1 MTSVDSFKM
10 YSKQV
15 SKLMAYRFL
24 GFVSIVMIALCFC
37 FIMICHSLLT
47 GSNYIDELCVDI
59 ELEKFVKEN
68 VDYFKQCVQ
77 VKLDGINYII
87 NIKKILTELCTSFN
101 EYEYRF
107 AQFIK
112 KEKYEYSSDEDELL
126 SINNSESGSESGSE
140 GDLIDITEECK
151 KIKEEKIKQEAIDL
165 TESELIE
172 SLNDEDSA
180 EEKAE
185 EKEPLINKEINEFI
199 DEHTADE
206 YDDFEVKTPDLSSSN
221 DENDNS
227 NESK

>member
-15 SKLMAYRFL
+15 SKLMVYKFL

-37 FIMICHSLLT
+37 FIMICHSLLI

-87 NIKKILTELCTSFN
+87 NIKKILVELTTSFN
-101 EYEYRF
+101 EYRF

-126 SINNSESGSESGSE
+126 SINNSEGEGGSEGEGESDSE

-151 KIKEEKIKQEAIDL
+151 KIIEEKIKQEAIDL
-165 TESELIE
+165 TESELVE

-185 EKEPLINKEINEFI
+185 EKEPLINKKINEFI
-199 DEHTADE
+199 DEHTVDE
-206 YDDFEVKTPDLSSSN
+206 YDDFAVKTPNMLSSN
-221 DENDNS
+221 DESD
-227 NESK
+227 

>member
-87 NIKKILTELCTSFN
+87 NIKKILVELTTSFN
-101 EYEYRF
+101 AYEYRF

-126 SINNSESGSESGSE
+126 SINNSEGDSE

-151 KIKEEKIKQEAIDL
+151 KIIEEKIKQEAIDL
-165 TESELIE
+165 TESELVE
-172 SLNDEDSA
+172 SLNDEDSE

-185 EKEPLINKEINEFI
+185 KKEPLINKEINEFI
-199 DEHTADE
+199 DEHTVDE
-206 YDDFEVKTPDLSSSN
+206 YDDFEVKTPNLLSSN

-227 NESK
+227 NKSD